1 MLEMRTLLTGDIGIL
16 EAGVTALLGYA
27 VVFMGLALLMA
38 VVMGL
43 GKVMV
48 ARQNKEK
55 AAQPAPA
62 PAAPQP
68 VAEVKKEEAKG
79 TAGTILLHDVPE
91 REAAMV
97 MAVVAHRLG
106 KPLNQLRFKSI
117 REVKDK

>member
-1 MLEMRTLLTGDIGIL
+1 MLLTNAVDSVTIP
-16 EAGVTALLGYA
+16 EAAITALLGYA
-27 VVFMGLALLMA
+27 VVFFGLALLMA

-43 GKVMV
+43 GKVMTAKTAKPAAAAPEV
-48 ARQNKEK
+48 K
-55 AAQPAPA
+55 AAEPAP
-62 PAAPQP
+62 
-68 VAEVKKEEAKG
+68 EVKKEEAKG

-97 MAVVAHRLG
+97 MAVVAHQLG

>member
-1 MLEMRTLLTGDIGIL
+1 MLNMKTALAADIGIL
-16 EAGVTALLGYA
+16 EAGITALLGYA
-27 VVFMGLALLMA
+27 VVFFGLALLMA

-43 GKVMV
+43 GKVMT
-48 ARQNKEK
+48 AKTAK
-55 AAQPAPA
+55 PAA
-62 PAAPQP
+62 PAAAAPAVQAEP
-68 VAEVKKEEAKG
+68 VPEVQKEEAKG

>member
-1 MLEMRTLLTGDIGIL
+1 MLYMKTALIGIA

-27 VVFMGLALLMA
+27 VVFFGLALLMA

-43 GKVMV
+43 GKVMSPKT
-48 ARQNKEK
+48 A
-55 AAQPAPA
+55 A
-62 PAAPQP
+62 PAAPAVEVKAAEP
-68 VAEVKKEEAKG
+68 APEVKKEEAKG

-97 MAVVAHRLG
+97 MAVVAHQLG

>member
-1 MLEMRTLLTGDIGIL
+1 MLKMTTLLTGRIGIL

-27 VVFMGLALLMA
+27 VVFFGLALLMA

-43 GKVMV
+43 GKAMSPKT
-48 ARQNKEK
+48 A
-55 AAQPAPA
+55 A
-62 PAAPQP
+62 PAAPAVEVKAEP
-68 VAEVKKEEAKG
+68 APEVKKEEAKG

>member
-1 MLEMRTLLTGDIGIL
+1 MLELRTALTGRIGIL

-27 VVFMGLALLMA
+27 IVFMGLALLMA

-43 GKVMV
+43 GKVM
-48 ARQNKEK
+48 
-55 AAQPAPA
+55 AAKTAKPNETPAA
-62 PAAPQP
+62 EVKPAAPA
-68 VAEVKKEEAKG
+68 VVEVKKEEAKG

>member
-1 MLEMRTLLTGDIGIL
+1 MLEMKTALTADIGIL
-16 EAGVTALLGYA
+16 EAGITALLGYA
-27 VVFMGLALLMA
+27 VVFFGLALLMG

-43 GKVMV
+43 GKVMT
-48 ARQNKEK
+48 AKTQK
-55 AAQPAPA
+55 PAPVAEAKPAEQSA
-62 PAAPQP
+62 P
-68 VAEVKKEEAKG
+68 EVKKEEAKG

-117 REVKDK
+117 REVKEK

>member
-1 MLEMRTLLTGDIGIL
+1 MLHMRLLLSAGRIGIL

-27 VVFMGLALLMA
+27 VVFFGLALLMA

-43 GKVMV
+43 GKVMTAKTAKPAAAPEV
-48 ARQNKEK
+48 K
-55 AAQPAPA
+55 AAEPAP
-62 PAAPQP
+62 
-68 VAEVKKEEAKG
+68 EVKKEEAKG

>member
-1 MLEMRTLLTGDIGIL
+1 MLNMKTALAADIGIP
-16 EAGVTALLGYA
+16 EAAVTALLGYA
-27 VVFMGLALLMA
+27 IVFVGLALLMW
-38 VVMGL
+38 VVMAL
-43 GKVMV
+43 GRVMT
-48 ARQNKEK
+48 AKTAK
-55 AAQPAPA
+55 PAAAPA
-62 PAAPQP
+62 P
-68 VAEVKKEEAKG
+68 EVKAEPVPEAPKEEAKG

>member
-27 VVFMGLALLMA
+27 IVFVGLALLMW

-48 ARQNKEK
+48 AGQNKEK

-62 PAAPQP
+62 TAAPQP
-68 VAEVKKEEAKG
+68 VPEVKKEEAKG

>member
-1 MLEMRTLLTGDIGIL
+1 MICKICGTPIPEDREYCDACQ
-16 EAGVTALLGYA
+16 E
-27 VVFMGLALLMA
+27 
-38 VVMGL
+38 
-43 GKVMV
+43 
-48 ARQNKEK
+48 RR
-55 AAQPAPA
+55 AASA
-62 PAAPQP
+62 PAAPAVEVKAEP
-68 VAEVKKEEAKG
+68 APEVKKEEAKG

>member
-1 MLEMRTLLTGDIGIL
+1 MLHMKTALIGIL

-27 VVFMGLALLMA
+27 VVFFGLALLMA

-43 GKVMV
+43 GKAMTAKTAKPAEAPVPAV
-48 ARQNKEK
+48 K
-55 AAQPAPA
+55 AE
-62 PAAPQP
+62 P
-68 VAEVKKEEAKG
+68 VAEEPKEEAKG

-117 REVKDK
+117 REVKEK

>member
-1 MLEMRTLLTGDIGIL
+1 MLEMKT
-16 EAGVTALLGYA
+16 
-27 VVFMGLALLMA
+27 LLMA
-38 VVMGL
+38 LSSDTIVLIVMLALVGAYAWL
-43 GKVMV
+43 EK
-48 ARQNKEK
+48 RK
-55 AAQPAPA
+55 AAKKQEAAAEQAAAPVAVEVEPA
-62 PAAPQP
+62 PAAPLP
-68 VAEVKKEEAKG
+68 EAKG

>member
-1 MLEMRTLLTGDIGIL
+1 MLYMKTALTADIGII
-16 EAGVTALLGYA
+16 EAGITALLGYA
-27 VVFMGLALLMA
+27 IVFVGLALLMW
-38 VVMGL
+38 VVMAL
-43 GKVMV
+43 GKAMT
-48 ARQNKEK
+48 AKTAK
-55 AAQPAPA
+55 PAAQAA
-62 PAAPQP
+62 PAAQVKAEP
-68 VAEVKKEEAKG
+68 VPEAPKAEAKG

>member
-1 MLEMRTLLTGDIGIL
+1 MLELRTALTGRIGIL

-27 VVFMGLALLMA
+27 IVFVGLSLLMW

-43 GKVMV
+43 GKVM
-48 ARQNKEK
+48 
-55 AAQPAPA
+55 AAKTAKPAQTPAAEEETAA
-62 PAAPQP
+62 PAAKVQ
-68 VAEVKKEEAKG
+68 KEEAKG

>member
-1 MLEMRTLLTGDIGIL
+1 MLNMTTLLTGRIGIL
-16 EAGVTALLGYA
+16 EAGITALLGYA
-27 VVFMGLALLMA
+27 VVFFGLALLMA

-43 GKVMV
+43 GKVMT
-48 ARQNKEK
+48 ARTAKPAAAPTTEVNKAE
-55 AAQPAPA
+55 PAPEA
-62 PAAPQP
+62 P
-68 VAEVKKEEAKG
+68 KEEAKG

>member
-1 MLEMRTLLTGDIGIL
+1 MLHMRLLLSAGRIGIL

-27 VVFMGLALLMA
+27 VVFFGLALLMA

-43 GKVMV
+43 GKVMTAKTAKPAAAAPEV
-48 ARQNKEK
+48 K
-55 AAQPAPA
+55 AAEPAPEA
-62 PAAPQP
+62 
-68 VAEVKKEEAKG
+68 KKEEAKG

-97 MAVVAHRLG
+97 MAVVAHQLG

-117 REVKDK
+117 REVKEK

>member
-1 MLEMRTLLTGDIGIL
+1 MLKMTTLLTGRIGIL

-27 VVFMGLALLMA
+27 VIFFGLALLMA

-43 GKVMV
+43 GKVMT
-48 ARQNKEK
+48 AKTEK
-55 AAQPAPA
+55 PAPVSA
-62 PAAPQP
+62 P
-68 VAEVKKEEAKG
+68 EVKAEPLPEVRKEEAKG

>member
-1 MLEMRTLLTGDIGIL
+1 MLNMTMLLTGRMGVL
-16 EAGVTALLGYA
+16 EAGITALLGYA
-27 VVFMGLALLMA
+27 VVFFGLVLLMA

-43 GKVMV
+43 GKVMM
-48 ARQNKEK
+48 AKSAK
-55 AAQPAPA
+55 PAPQAA
-62 PAAPQP
+62 PAVKAEP
-68 VAEVKKEEAKG
+68 VPEVPKEEAKG